1 MFIVSYSCRSIDL
14 TSLYV
19 LFSQYKSRD
28 NTLRNSFFQIS
39 SYLREHLRIHCEK
52 TAGQVPLGPL
62 LGKQNIQA
70 KEVYCAMLQTYNE
83 IDVTRFSYIRW
94 AAKLCIYCQLQGG
107 GGGGGGGAGNG
118 LWSCRFSA
126 FHYRPS
132 QEICQQNSRTVAS
145 MRETGC
151 EQQQQVRFRS
161 DSTVRSEF
169 RIRINEVPYELFT
182 HHASWCPKG
191 PLKKVIETFS
201 WCFDAG
207 KPKTDQKLIALPNL
221 HSPPYLFWR
230 KICTVSLDQ
239 IM

>member
-39 SYLREHLRIHCEK
+39 SYLREHLLIHCEK

-62 LGKQNIQA
+62 LGKQNIRA

-83 IDVTRFSYIRW
+83 IDVTRFCYIRW

-107 GGGGGGGAGNG
+107 EGGLAT
-118 LWSCRFSA
+118 A
-126 FHYRPS
+126 FDLAAFRLSMIAPVKKSVNH
-132 QEICQQNSRTVAS
+132 SRTVAS

-169 RIRINEVPYELFT
+169 RITINEVPYELFT

-191 PLKKVIETFS
+191 PLKKFIETFS
-201 WCFDAG
+201 WCLDAG
-207 KPKTDQKLIALPNL
+207 KP
-221 HSPPYLFWR
+221 
-230 KICTVSLDQ
+230 
-239 IM
+239 